1 MMKKL
6 LIIASI
12 LAAINGPAQAQEGG
26 LIFQDKP
33 QPLPDIEFKDGD
45 GATHKLHEFRG
56 KTILLNI
63 WATWCWPC
71 RKEMPTLDRLQ
82 ATLGSERF
90 QVVTLSI
97 DTEGLDKVKK
107 FFADLNVQNLPIY
120 IDPTTRATGDLGVSG
135 LPTTLLIDP
144 SGRELARLIGPAE
157 WDSAEMHALLKK
169 HIGAN

>member
-1 MMKKL
+1 MKRL
-6 LIIASI
+6 LIIVVA
-12 LAAINGPAQAQEGG
+12 LMAANGTSQAQDSS
-26 LIFQDKP
+26 LVFQDKP
-33 QPLPDIEFKDGD
+33 QPLPNIEFQDGN
-45 GATHKLHEFRG
+45 GATHKLDEFRG

-82 ATLGSERF
+82 AALGSEHFR
-90 QVVTLSI
+90 VLTLSI

-120 IDPTTRATGDLGVSG
+120 IDPTTRVSGDLGVSG

-144 SGRELARLIGPAE
+144 NGQELARLIGPAE
-157 WDSAEMHALLKK
+157 WDSAEMQALLKK
-169 HIGAN
+169 HIAAN